1 MEYQLSYFETVD
13 EFTRNQPDSRFVVDK
28 FSAALVIAGNA
39 VTGGNIKIVKVESAD
54 ERLSLLVMAGVAPRK
69 PKRCTSIRGN
79 DNAED

>member
-13 EFTRNQPDSRFVVDK
+13 EFTRNQPEAIFAVDK

-54 ERLSLLVMAGVAPRK
+54 ERMSILVLAG
-69 PKRCTSIRGN
+69 
-79 DNAED
+79 